1 MLRIL
6 IMVIMVE
13 KERVYSILPMFIV
26 LALFFI
32 SIAEPAAADQESDDA
47 KILHQFGEEIVKNNP
62 SLASASNLE
71 KAKAGF
77 VEYLK
82 KLSASNS
89 GVSNDVWGR
98 INDKL
103 FADERTAFT
112 CSVHTLNLQDIFK
125 GMGIDSQSIGQ
136 IGGEMETYNPLNVN
150 SDHGAVLIRDNDGK
164 EYVFDAWVHATMRD
178 TYSPFDDLY
187 GEGET
192 SPFNGMPKNEWT
204 DQMRDEGYT
213 TFFEDGF
220 LADPTPSKAEK
231 SELNP
236 RSSYGSL
243 SDPPELKGQIGGQP
257 GVKTSGDNSQSS
269 LGDLFPSEPFN
280 GLQLSYSVSG
290 AALNRPEDSEG
301 FTQRRSIK
309 GTIEGNELTVSGLAM
324 AKNGWGA
331 TIDVRVSVDGQED
344 KTFHE
349 EKFPAQGLL
358 DDAMSQP
365 FTVTVPIPAD
375 AKSASFTIDLTGSF
389 NAGSRGVVVEGN
401 LDRSSA
407 PTGGKSI
414 ETEEVDVLEEGNSD
428 RSSTTTGGKSIEPER
443 SQTSEQSS
451 SQISILPVDYAM
463 ASDVDEES
471 SDVITRTNS
480 FSTTDARVYCW
491 LRFENVKEGHA
502 IEWRWYSPDGS
513 LFHIENR
520 DIPTPKDMYTWYNIY
535 SYLNIEGYHPEN
547 MPGDWQVDAFI
558 DGEYIVT
565 QHFTIGG
572 QATIGWL

>member
-1 MLRIL
+1 
-6 IMVIMVE
+6 MVTMM
-13 KERVYSILPMFIV
+13 KKKRVYRLLPMVIV
-26 LALFFI
+26 LALFSIFI
-32 SIAEPAAADQESDDA
+32 TGPAAADQESDDA
-47 KILHQFGEEIVKNNP
+47 KVLSQFGEEIVKNNP
-62 SLASASNLE
+62 SLASASILE

-82 KLSASNS
+82 KLSASNA

-112 CSVHTLNLQDIFK
+112 CSVHTLNLQDIFQ
-125 GMGIDSQSIGQ
+125 GMGINSQSIGQ
-136 IGGEMETYNPLNVN
+136 IGGEMDTYNPLNVN

-164 EYVFDAWVHATMRD
+164 EYVFDAWAHATMRD
-178 TYSPFDDLY
+178 TWSPLDDLY

-192 SPFNGMPKNEWT
+192 SLFNGMPKNEWI
-204 DQMRDEGYT
+204 DQMREEGYT

-220 LADPTPSKAEK
+220 IADPIPSGAK
-231 SELNP
+231 
-236 RSSYGSL
+236 
-243 SDPPELKGQIGGQP
+243 Q
-257 GVKTSGDNSQSS
+257 GVKTSEDDSKSA

-290 AALNRPEDSEG
+290 ATLESPKDSEG
-301 FTQRRSIK
+301 FTQTRSIE
-309 GTIEGNELTVSGLAM
+309 GTIEGNELTVSGVAT

-331 TIDVRVSVDGQED
+331 TIDVRVSVDGGEG

-349 EKFPAQGLL
+349 EKFPTHGLL
-358 DDAMSQP
+358 DDIMSQP

-375 AKSASFTIDLTGSF
+375 AKSASFTIDLTGSY

-407 PTGGKSI
+407 PSGSKSI
-414 ETEEVDVLEEGNSD
+414 ESKEVDVIEEGNSD
-428 RSSTTTGGKSIEPER
+428 RSSTPTGSKSIEPEKSR
-443 SQTSEQSS
+443 TSDQSYPQS
-451 SQISILPVDYAM
+451 SILPIDYAM
-463 ASDVDEES
+463 ASEVDEES

-480 FSTTDARVYCW
+480 FSTTDARVYSC

-502 IEWRWYSPDGS
+502 IEWRWYSPDGN

-520 DIPTPKDMYTWYNIY
+520 DIPSPKNMYTWYSIY

-547 MPGDWQVDAFI
+547 MPGDWQVDAFV

>member
-1 MLRIL
+1 
-6 IMVIMVE
+6 MVIMQ
-13 KERVYSILPMFIV
+13 KKRVYHLLPVLIV

-32 SIAEPAAADQESDDA
+32 FIAEPVAADQESDDA
-47 KILHQFGEEIVKNNP
+47 KVLHQFGEEIVKNNP

-82 KLSASNS
+82 KLSASNA

-103 FADERTAFT
+103 FADDRTAFT

-164 EYVFDAWVHATMRD
+164 EYVFDAWAHATMRD

-192 SPFNGMPKNEWT
+192 SPFNGMPKSEWT

-220 LADPTPSKAEK
+220 LADP
-231 SELNP
+231 
-236 RSSYGSL
+236 
-243 SDPPELKGQIGGQP
+243 PELKGPIGGQQ
-257 GVKTSGDNSQSS
+257 GVKTSGDNSRSS

-290 AALNRPEDSEG
+290 AALKNPEDSEG
-301 FTQRRSIK
+301 FTQRRSIE
-309 GTIEGNELTVSGLAM
+309 GTIEGNELTVSGLAT

-349 EKFPAQGLL
+349 EKFPVQGLL
-358 DDAMSQP
+358 DDIMSQP

-375 AKSASFTIDLTGSF
+375 ARSASFTIDLTGSY
-389 NAGSRGVVVEGN
+389 NAGSRAVVVEGN

-407 PTGGKSI
+407 PTGSESI
-414 ETEEVDVLEEGNSD
+414 ETEEVDVVEEGNSD
-428 RSSTTTGGKSIEPER
+428 RSSTTTGSKSIEPEKSR
-443 SQTSEQSS
+443 TSDQSS
-451 SQISILPVDYAM
+451 PQSSILPADYAM
-463 ASDVDEES
+463 ASEVDEVS

-502 IEWRWYSPDGS
+502 IEWRWYSPDGN
-513 LFHIENR
+513 LFHIANR
-520 DIPTPKDMYTWYNIY
+520 DIPSPKNMYTGYNIY
-535 SYLNIEGYHPEN
+535 SYLNIEGHRPEN
-547 MPGDWQVDAFI
+547 MPGDWRVDAFI

-572 QATIGWL
+572 QAIIGWL